1 MWDWTREALC
11 VAGGLGVQGQGW
23 RHRGP
28 WAGLCEK
35 DSLRPTASARGLAW
49 SMYACA
55 CVCASQWLP
64 LGVCVPAFCPHVPLP
79 PHTCMCAPPHRAVS
93 HQLTQ
98 LSPRGRG
105 PFLLRKLSDSPPL
118 CVHTCRGCATCP
130 GSRGIDAMSFSRRF
144 TGNFLEFQEFGGLSS
159 GQRQKGQGD
168 RKINLRQRHSFRV
181 TASQE
186 VAWRGWEVM
195 GLAVRIPR
203 RWLLPTPDPGRAQSP
218 GCQAPEYGTQPGMER
233 GDSKFEG
240 TKTPKLPRAPV
251 PHLLNEM
258 CWKSLSPKLVRI
270 GWN

>member
-1 MWDWTREALC
+1 M
-11 VAGGLGVQGQGW
+11 
-23 RHRGP
+23 
-28 WAGLCEK
+28 
-35 DSLRPTASARGLAW
+35 
-49 SMYACA
+49 
-55 CVCASQWLP
+55 CVCIPVAAS
-64 LGVCVPAFCPHVPLP
+64 GSVCTCFLSSCTPASTHMYVR
-79 PHTCMCAPPHRAVS
+79 PPHRAVS

-118 CVHTCRGCATCP
+118 CVHTCRGCVTCP

-203 RWLLPTPDPGRAQSP
+203 RWLLPTPDPGRAES
-218 GCQAPEYGTQPGMER
+218 G
-233 GDSKFEG
+233 
-240 TKTPKLPRAPV
+240 
-251 PHLLNEM
+251 
-258 CWKSLSPKLVRI
+258 LS
-270 GWN
+270 GS